1 MDGSDGSLEEGWV
14 DQARDGRVMGQTQD
28 DAAGQAKTTRREFL
42 KGAAAAAAAGGVAS
56 IVPLGCANPQ
66 GGPGGRGTA
75 PTLTEVNGPRS
86 LRAHAAAR
94 GLLVGC
100 AVNPDKLDGEPE
112 YASTVAE
119 QANILVP
126 ENALKWA
133 ALRPTP
139 NQFDFRRA
147 DDVLVFAFAHQQKVR
162 GHNLC
167 WHEALPS
174 WFAATVNRENAA
186 HFLTQHILTVAGR
199 YAGRLH
205 SWDVVNEAIDPK
217 SPRPD
222 GLRESPWL
230 ELIGP
235 EYIELAFRAARQADP
250 HALLTYNDYGIELD
264 SQEQID
270 KRGQVMMLVRRM
282 QARGVPIDAVGIQ
295 SHLSTGDEPGE
306 GVLHFV
312 RELHDMGLQVF
323 ITEMDVNDRRVT
335 GSVEER
341 DAAVAKVYRDYLTMM
356 LDEPNV
362 NVALTWGITD
372 RYTWLDH
379 LPHASRADGKPE
391 RPLPFD
397 YDYNPTPAFF
407 AERDAIDSRPA
418 VPPANNP
425 YAPLRPGKKPRVGS
439 E

>member
-1 MDGSDGSLEEGWV
+1 
-14 DQARDGRVMGQTQD
+14 MGPAQQ
-28 DAAGQAKTTRREFL
+28 GKTATRREFL
-42 KGAAAAAAAGGVAS
+42 KGAAAAAAAGSVAS
-56 IVPLGCANPQ
+56 LAPLGCARSQ
-66 GGPGGRGTA
+66 AGPGREATP
-75 PTLTEVNGPRS
+75 PTLTQVTGSRS
-86 LRAHAAAR
+86 LRAHAAPR
-94 GLLVGC
+94 GLLIGC
-100 AVNPDKLDGEPE
+100 AVVPEHLDGDPQ

-126 ENALKWA
+126 ENALKWE
-133 ALRPTP
+133 ALRPGP
-139 NQFDFRRA
+139 DQFDFRQA

-167 WHEALPS
+167 WHLALPS
-174 WFAATVNRENAA
+174 WFAATVNRQNAA

-199 YAGRLH
+199 YTGKLH
-205 SWDVVNEAIDPK
+205 SWDVVNEAVDPK

-235 EYIELAFRAARQADP
+235 GYIELAFRTARQADP
-250 HALLTYNDYGIELD
+250 YALLTYNDYGIELD
-264 SQEQID
+264 TAEQID
-270 KRGQVMMLVRRM
+270 KRGMVMMLVRRL

-295 SHLSTGDEPGE
+295 SHLGTGDLPGE
-306 GVLHFV
+306 GLLHFV
-312 RELHDMGLQVF
+312 RELRDMGLQVF
-323 ITEMDVNDRRVT
+323 ITEMDVNDRRVSGT
-335 GSVEER
+335 VEER

-356 LDEPNV
+356 LNEPNV

-372 RYTWLDH
+372 RYTWLNNSAH
-379 LPHASRADGKPE
+379 TARADGKPE

-407 AERDAIDSRPA
+407 AERDAIDTRRVVPA
-418 VPPANNP
+418 ANNP
-425 YAPLRPGKKPRVGS
+425 YAPLRPGAKPRPAY

>member
-1 MDGSDGSLEEGWV
+1 
-14 DQARDGRVMGQTQD
+14 MGQTQR
-28 DAAGQAKTTRREFL
+28 DADRHARPTTRREFL
-42 KGAAAAAAAGGVAS
+42 KSAAAAAAVGGVAAA
-56 IVPLGCANPQ
+56 VPLGCANPHA
-66 GGPGGRGTA
+66 GPGGSATP
-75 PTLTEVNGPRS
+75 PTLTAVNGSRS
-86 LRAHAAAR
+86 LRAHATAR

-100 AVNPDKLDGEPE
+100 AVAPEHLDGEPQ

-119 QANILVP
+119 QASILVP

-139 NQFDFRRA
+139 DQFDFRRA
-147 DDVLVFAFAHQQKVR
+147 DDILVFALSHGQKMR

-174 WFAATVNRENAA
+174 WFASTVTRQNAA
-186 HFLTQHILTVAGR
+186 RFLTQHILTVAGR
-199 YAGRLH
+199 YAGKLH

-235 EYIELAFRAARQADP
+235 GYIELAFRAARQADP
-250 HALLTYNDYGIELD
+250 SALLTYNDYGIELD
-264 SQEQID
+264 TPEHIE

-282 QARGVPIDAVGIQ
+282 QARGVPIDAVGVQ
-295 SHLSTGDEPGE
+295 SHLAVGDAPGE
-306 GVLHFV
+306 GLQHFV
-312 RELHDMGLQVF
+312 RELRAMGLQVF
-323 ITEMDVNDRRVT
+323 ITEMDVNDRKIDGTVA
-335 GSVEER
+335 ER
-341 DAAVAKVYRDYLTMM
+341 DAAVARVYHDYLTLMM
-356 LDEPNV
+356 LEPNV
-362 NVALTWGITD
+362 TALLTWGITD

-397 YDYNPTPAFF
+397 YDYYPTPAFF
-407 AERDAIDSRPA
+407 AERDAIDLRRIVPA
-418 VPPANNP
+418 ANNP
-425 YAPLRPGKKPRVGS
+425 YAPFRPGAKSHPGD